1 MKFHWCLVRMRFC
14 AHCMRILEQPHGQG
28 CNSICGWGLRYTLIK
43 KILIWTLINPLNV
56 RLNCIWVCIIKISA
70 GANCACPWAMLMHSQ
85 RRIHGGILGILGS
98 PGSLTG
104 PKNMGPE
111 RSMKLLA
118 EERRVSGNGNWPK
131 TEAKKEGGSHFR
143 NMTSQW
149 RNQRG
154 QLTLPKCQ
162 EGPAP
167 TWTFYDLLALKLF
180 RRGRESWKLL
190 TMRAHNI
197 KIPERALL
205 EPWDHLEKETAAKS
219 GPSTPI
225 YRSGSLL

>member
-1 MKFHWCLVRMRFC
+1 
-14 AHCMRILEQPHGQG
+14 
-28 CNSICGWGLRYTLIK
+28 
-43 KILIWTLINPLNV
+43 
-56 RLNCIWVCIIKISA
+56 
-70 GANCACPWAMLMHSQ
+70 
-85 RRIHGGILGILGS
+85 
-98 PGSLTG
+98 
-104 PKNMGPE
+104 MGPE

-149 RNQRG
+149 RNQGGQRG

-167 TWTFYDLLALKLF
+167 TWTFCDLLALKLF
-180 RRGRESWKLL
+180 RRGLESWKLL

-197 KIPERALL
+197 KIPGAGPYWSHETTCKKKLLPNRALQRL
-205 EPWDHLEKETAAKS
+205 PTGAGLYCSCQNRPLLKRNSCQS
-219 GPSTPI
+219 GPDATST
-225 YRSGSLL
+225 